1 MADNRQQIVT
11 ELNYLYHNRIWN
23 NISSLA
29 NNNVDNMTNASN
41 LRILHH
47 NVKSLYRNLYF
58 YESLNLH
65 TSCDIFSVNESW
77 LKPSIPDSL
86 VSLDNFSII
95 RDDRKAETKSRGGG
109 TALYIR
115 SNLKFKTLHHL
126 SSKLH
131 GFCDSS
137 VWVELFI
144 GNTQSIVIASIYL
157 TPDSNKLAFLEKLSA
172 LLSSPA
178 LLGKHKIIIGDF
190 NINWNAPSNCK
201 TLFEHSLQ
209 TYVLHQHSSGI
220 TFTSYLGNE
229 SLLDHNYVSDTLSVQ
244 QCKIL
249 TCDKCVSDHYATYLV
264 VSTPKL
270 KTVPRKLV
278 LTRNFKKLDHPKF
291 YNDACQLPLLEI
303 AADNTIS
310 VHEKALRLD
319 QSITDLLNLHVPPKQ
334 LRVRGFKKP
343 WLTKDLFRLIS
354 LKNNFYKKIFRGPTK
369 PSVNQR
375 QHFCKFKNYVLNQ
388 IRKAKKTYYANK
400 ISESSSSFFTCLR
413 DLTGKNHISS
423 DIDHLLVYGQE
434 VTNEIDIA
442 NTFNSFFTN
451 IPGILSPTPEDLA
464 TLSAKQPSCDNT
476 SENNLRFS
484 QVSCEDIR
492 KYILSL
498 KPHKKVGLKRRLLLS
513 TNYYLIS

>member
-1 MADNRQQIVT
+1 M
-11 ELNYLYHNRIWN
+11 
-23 NISSLA
+23 
-29 NNNVDNMTNASN
+29 
-41 LRILHH
+41 
-47 NVKSLYRNLYF
+47 
-58 YESLNLH
+58 
-65 TSCDIFSVNESW
+65 
-77 LKPSIPDSL
+77 
-86 VSLDNFSII
+86 SLDNFSII
-95 RDDRKAETKSRGGG
+95 RDDKKAETKSRGGG

-137 VWVELFI
+137 VWVELFL

-209 TYVLHQHSSGI
+209 TYGLHQHSSGI
-220 TFTSYLGNE
+220 TFTSHLGNE

-278 LTRNFKKLDHPKF
+278 LTHNFKKLNHQKF
-291 YNDACQLPLLEI
+291 YNDASKLPLLEI

-319 QSITDLLNLHVPPKQ
+319 QGINDLLNLHVPPKQ

-343 WLTKDLFRLIS
+343 WLTKDLF
-354 LKNNFYKKIFRGPTK
+354 
-369 PSVNQR
+369 
-375 QHFCKFKNYVLNQ
+375 
-388 IRKAKKTYYANK
+388 
-400 ISESSSSFFTCLR
+400 
-413 DLTGKNHISS
+413 
-423 DIDHLLVYGQE
+423 
-434 VTNEIDIA
+434 
-442 NTFNSFFTN
+442 
-451 IPGILSPTPEDLA
+451 
-464 TLSAKQPSCDNT
+464 
-476 SENNLRFS
+476 
-484 QVSCEDIR
+484 
-492 KYILSL
+492 
-498 KPHKKVGLKRRLLLS
+498 
-513 TNYYLIS
+513 

>member
-1 MADNRQQIVT
+1 
-11 ELNYLYHNRIWN
+11 
-23 NISSLA
+23 
-29 NNNVDNMTNASN
+29 MTNASN

-58 YESLNLH
+58 YNSLNLH

-77 LKPSIPDSL
+77 LKPNIPDSL
-86 VSLDNFSII
+86 VSFDNFSII

-137 VWVELFI
+137 VWVELFL

-209 TYVLHQHSSGI
+209 TYGLHQHSSGI

-244 QCKIL
+244 
-249 TCDKCVSDHYATYLV
+249 
-264 VSTPKL
+264 
-270 KTVPRKLV
+270 
-278 LTRNFKKLDHPKF
+278 
-291 YNDACQLPLLEI
+291 
-303 AADNTIS
+303 
-310 VHEKALRLD
+310 
-319 QSITDLLNLHVPPKQ
+319 
-334 LRVRGFKKP
+334 
-343 WLTKDLFRLIS
+343 
-354 LKNNFYKKIFRGPTK
+354 
-369 PSVNQR
+369 
-375 QHFCKFKNYVLNQ
+375 
-388 IRKAKKTYYANK
+388 
-400 ISESSSSFFTCLR
+400 
-413 DLTGKNHISS
+413 
-423 DIDHLLVYGQE
+423 
-434 VTNEIDIA
+434 
-442 NTFNSFFTN
+442 
-451 IPGILSPTPEDLA
+451 
-464 TLSAKQPSCDNT
+464 
-476 SENNLRFS
+476 
-484 QVSCEDIR
+484 
-492 KYILSL
+492 
-498 KPHKKVGLKRRLLLS
+498 
-513 TNYYLIS
+513 